1 MKKVIISISLIM
13 AVILVFTACKS
24 AKYVDTPATIPV
36 TDENGVAVT
45 DKNGEVVTEVVTVAV
60 TDENGKEVT
69 DKDGKVVTEVV
80 IVGDNTQPSDQSG
93 SAENKTSNGASQNSG
108 SNSGS
113 AGGSDGSNNGSDKGT
128 TTTKQTTT
136 KKPTTTTKPTTT
148 AKAKKRDVTITVNL
162 PYYNGDTTELTL
174 YYRVEGDKK
183 DTKLETRTVVL
194 NNKQKEIFKI
204 EDVKGEV
211 YAYIEL
217 EGISVASYS
226 NSVTISAGDKEGSI
240 TPVTGIEIIDGGMV

>member
-1 MKKVIISISLIM
+1 
-13 AVILVFTACKS
+13 
-24 AKYVDTPATIPV
+24 
-36 TDENGVAVT
+36 G
-45 DKNGEVVTEVVTVAV
+45 DK
-60 TDENGKEVT
+60 
-69 DKDGKVVTEVV
+69 
-80 IVGDNTQPSDQSG
+80 
-93 SAENKTSNGASQNSG
+93 
-108 SNSGS
+108 
-113 AGGSDGSNNGSDKGT
+113 
-128 TTTKQTTT
+128 
-136 KKPTTTTKPTTT
+136 
-148 AKAKKRDVTITVNL
+148 
-162 PYYNGDTTELTL
+162 TELTL